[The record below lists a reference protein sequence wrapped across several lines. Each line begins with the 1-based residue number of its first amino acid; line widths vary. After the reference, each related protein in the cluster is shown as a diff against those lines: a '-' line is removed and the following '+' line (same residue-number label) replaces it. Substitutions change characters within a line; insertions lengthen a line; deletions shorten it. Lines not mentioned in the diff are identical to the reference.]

1 MKDNFAN
8 ALFDLSGHHALVTG
22 ASSGLGRHFALTLA
36 KAGAAVAVGARRA
49 DKLAELVDEITATGG
64 TAVAV
69 NLDVGQRASVIAALD
84 EASDKLGP
92 LDLIVNNAGVTATRR
107 VLDYTDDDWSTV
119 MKTNLDGSWLVA
131 QEAARRLVAAQRP
144 GSIINISSI
153 YASRVSPGVVPY
165 TVSKAGVKHLTK
177 VLALELARFGI
188 RVNAI
193 APGYIATDL
202 NRDFLASDAGQR
214 LRSRVPSQR
223 FGEQHE
229 LDGAL
234 LLLASKA
241 GAYISGTATVV

>member
-84 EASDKLGP
+84 EASDKPGP

-107 VLDYTDDDWSTV
+107 VPEPTDDHRST
-119 MKTNLDGSWLVA
+119 DHGR
-131 QEAARRLVAAQRP
+131 QP
-144 GSIINISSI
+144 G
-153 YASRVSPGVVPY
+153 RER
-165 TVSKAGVKHLTK
+165 K
-177 VLALELARFGI
+177 
-188 RVNAI
+188 
-193 APGYIATDL
+193 
-202 NRDFLASDAGQR
+202 
-214 LRSRVPSQR
+214 SQC
-223 FGEQHE
+223 G
-229 LDGAL
+229 
-234 LLLASKA
+234 
-241 GAYISGTATVV
+241 